1 MKSVYF
7 REGYH
12 YSFSNL
18 KEKFSLD
25 TEKTK
30 SRISMLKRYYVLK
43 TVRKEKTEYSEL
55 SDQDIIV
62 GEIPDD
68 SAEFTYQ
75 FTFVGGDSV

>member
-1 MKSVYF
+1 MLKNANFLTLFSEGLLVKSVYF

-30 SRISMLKRYYVLK
+30 SRISTLKRYYVLK
-43 TVRKEKTEYSEL
+43 TVRKEKLNIQNSQIKT
-55 SDQDIIV
+55 
-62 GEIPDD
+62 
-68 SAEFTYQ
+68 
-75 FTFVGGDSV
+75 